1 MSTLEKLIDK
11 LKVLSEDT
19 IASILDSLNSLPE
32 ENASEKPDCP
42 RCGGNKVILYG
53 KARKKQRFLCKCC
66 GRTFVPTTNTIMWQS
81 HFPAHVWKSVIAD
94 TVDTISMDYTAGH
107 LGFSHQTAFNM
118 RHKILM
124 AMEEL
129 SGFNDA
135 VLEGVSE
142 LDETFVLDCE
152 KGRKFP
158 DGAPRKP
165 RKHGAK
171 ASKRGISNEYVC
183 ICTGVER
190 GGSAYALS
198 VNRAKPDAHELSAVF
213 KGHISQEALALCD
226 GLLSYNVL
234 PEVTGCTLGDCSHI
248 SAEQKKFFNLN
259 TVNCFH
265 SMIKRLY
272 KDYRGVATT
281 YLNRYNTLF
290 SSLFRDNGKLTDKL
304 EKALLSPATGK
315 LWHSRESILEDGL
328 LLI

>member
-11 LKVLSEDT
+11 LKTLGEDT
-19 IASILDSLNSLPE
+19 LISIWNSLNSLPE
-32 ENASEKPDCP
+32 ETATEKPGCP

-94 TVDTISMDYTAGH
+94 TVDTKSMDHTAER

-124 AMEEL
+124 DMEDL
-129 SGFNDA
+129 PGFNDA
-135 VLEGVSE
+135 VLNGVSE
-142 LDETFVLDCE
+142 LDETFVLEYE
-152 KGRKFP
+152 KGRKFA
-158 DGAPRKP
+158 DNAPRRP

-190 GGSAYALS
+190 SGDAYALS
-198 VNRAKPDAHELSAVF
+198 ANRAKPDAQELSAIF

-248 SAEQKKFFNLN
+248 DAGQKKFFNLN
-259 TVNCFH
+259 TVNSFH

-290 SSLFRDNGKLTDKL
+290 SSLFRNKGTLADRL
-304 EKALLSPATGK
+304 EKALLNPTYDK
-315 LWHSRESILEDGL
+315 LWHSRESVSEDGL